1 MMSTITGTDEIRLT
15 IDGVT
20 FRYETETHHGV
31 MQHKIF
37 ERGQEIVSIIT
48 SQPFREF
55 VTENIQ
61 YELLRT
67 WGSTESL
74 VSTTVEGRASD
85 ISCVEADGFIGSAR
99 FNGTDEYNDRLF
111 NHAVQC
117 REKNYMHAVRN
128 AVWFQVERER
138 ERIQLRIAAED
149 ERRKEK
155 K

>member
-1 MMSTITGTDEIRLT
+1 MSTITGIDEIKLT

-55 VTENIQ
+55 VAENIQ

-67 WGSTESL
+67 WGSTETV
-74 VSTTVEGRASD
+74 VSTTVEGRAAD

-99 FNGTDEYNDRLF
+99 FNGSDEYNDRLF

-128 AVWFQVERER
+128 QVWFQVERER
-138 ERIQLRIAAED
+138 DRNRVRAIQ
-149 ERRKEK
+149 KEK
-155 K
+155 ENNDGG

>member
-1 MMSTITGTDEIRLT
+1 MMSTITGIDEIKLT

-20 FRYETETHHGV
+20 FRYQTDTHHGV

-55 VTENIQ
+55 AAENIQ
-61 YELLRT
+61 YEILRT
-67 WGSTESL
+67 WGSTETVVTS
-74 VSTTVEGRASD
+74 TVEGRASD
-85 ISCVEADGFIGSAR
+85 ISCVEADQFIGNAR

-128 AVWFQVERER
+128 AVWFQVERQR
-138 ERIQLRIAAED
+138 ERIALRLEQE
-149 ERRKEK
+149 ERDSE
-155 K
+155 